1 MKRQRGAVCLF
12 AQTHLQLPPQAT
24 LTAADTVHDPGDVF
38 KVEAE
43 LLLREK
49 HGKKQFTSDVRQL
62 RRGARVAAE
71 LSGLTFSVLA
81 SILWPANMDFSSK
94 CIGKALGGRQK
105 AQVN

>member
-1 MKRQRGAVCLF
+1 MKQQREAVCLF
-12 AQTHLQLPPQAT
+12 DETHLQLPPQAT

-43 LLLREK
+43 LLLREN
-49 HGKKQFTSDVRQL
+49 TENSSRQTYVSCG
-62 RRGARVAAE
+62 RPRAAAE
-71 LSGLTFSVLA
+71 ASGLTFSVLA

-94 CIGKALGGRQK
+94 CIGKALGGRKK